1 MSYKSVWDF
10 GRGGVTNYSVHGIG
24 EYPTKI
30 RPLVIAKIVDRFSE
44 PGEVI
49 LDPFCGSGTVAVEAK
64 LQGRHS
70 VNYDVNP
77 KAVELTKIKLKRLD
91 RAEIDAAI
99 KFLIQE
105 ASKQKEKASKKY
117 ELLSIEKEIRKLR
130 TRQEELNNGE
140 GVYNNTKHE
149 AAVCDARS
157 LPLTEASVDAVITD
171 IPYTG
176 MIEYSGIDGDLSNFD
191 YEGFLE
197 GITDAF
203 SEVYRVL
210 KNGKY
215 FCLFIADY
223 RIGASRKIIP
233 VHADVIK
240 ITEDLGFSLFDLY
253 VWRYYRSGSFRPFG
267 KPPYQAM
274 NVHSYILCF
283 YKPTGDEKEKPNR
296 PIRYRTRLKEKLA
309 GNGKLEENPLFDK
322 K

>member
-10 GRGGVTNYSVHGIG
+10 GRAGVTNYSVHGVG

-30 RPLVIAKIVDRFSE
+30 RPLVIAKILERFSE
-44 PGEVI
+44 PGDVI

-77 KAVELTKIKLKRLD
+77 KAVELTRTKLQRLD
-91 RAEIDAAI
+91 RAEMDAAI

-105 ASKQKEKASKKY
+105 ATRQKGNTSKKY
-117 ELLSIEKEIRKLR
+117 EIVNLEKEIKKLR
-130 TRQEELNNGE
+130 GRLEELENGN
-140 GVYNNTKHE
+140 GVINKTEHE
-149 AAVCDARS
+149 TAVCDARS
-157 LPLTEASVDAVITD
+157 LPLNDGSVDAVVTD

-176 MIEYSGIDGDLSNFD
+176 MIEYSEIEGDLSNLD
-191 YEGFLE
+191 YEGFLV

-210 KNGKY
+210 KKGKY

-233 VHADVIK
+233 VHADAIK
-240 ITEDLGFSLFDLY
+240 ITEDMGFPLFDLY

-296 PIRYRTRLKEKLA
+296 PIRYRPRLKEKLT
-309 GNGKLEENPLFDK
+309 NNEIRERKPLFE
-322 K
+322 

>member
-30 RPLVIAKIVDRFSE
+30 RPLVVAKILERFSE
-44 PGEVI
+44 PSDVI
-49 LDPFCGSGTVAVEAK
+49 LDPFCGSGTIAVEAK

-77 KAVELTKIKLKRLD
+77 KAVELTRTKLQRLD
-91 RAEIDAAI
+91 RAEMDAAI

-105 ASKQKEKASKKY
+105 ATKQKKNTNKKY
-117 ELLSIEKEIRKLR
+117 EIVNLEKEIKKLR
-130 TRQEELNNGE
+130 GRLEELDNGNGIINQTE
-140 GVYNNTKHE
+140 HE
-149 AAVCDARS
+149 TAVCDARS
-157 LPLTEASVDAVITD
+157 LALSDGSVDAVITD

-176 MIEYSGIDGDLSNFD
+176 MVEYSEIEGDLSNLD
-191 YEGFLE
+191 YEGFLV
-197 GITDAF
+197 GIADAF
-203 SEVYRVL
+203 SEVHRVL
-210 KNGKY
+210 KKGKY

-233 VHADVIK
+233 VHADAIK
-240 ITEDLGFSLFDLY
+240 ITEDMGFSLFDLY

-296 PIRYRTRLKEKLA
+296 PIRYRPRLKEKLA
-309 GNGKLEENPLFDK
+309 NNDISERKPLFE
-322 K
+322 